1 MIVGLYIRCAEI
13 GGISGRRTGEYPC
26 IFCGGED
33 RRCLRRIDIHYGS
46 AAAMLGEELQLTFT
60 VVFVARMLVFAY
72 VVGIKV
78 CEDADIEFY
87 SVKPIEKER
96 LRRCLYHGDFYAAF
110 LHERKVE
117 EDLAALGRCVY
128 RIVVMIEKIDAV
140 RAYISGL
147 PAAF

>member
-1 MIVGLYIRCAEI
+1 MIVGLYILCAEI

-26 IFCGGED
+26 IFCGCED

-60 VVFVARMLVFAY
+60 VVFVARMLVLTY

-87 SVKPIEKER
+87 SVKTIEKES
-96 LRRCLYHGDFYAAF
+96 LRPSTMEA
-110 LHERKVE
+110 
-117 EDLAALGRCVY
+117 
-128 RIVVMIEKIDAV
+128 
-140 RAYISGL
+140 
-147 PAAF
+147 